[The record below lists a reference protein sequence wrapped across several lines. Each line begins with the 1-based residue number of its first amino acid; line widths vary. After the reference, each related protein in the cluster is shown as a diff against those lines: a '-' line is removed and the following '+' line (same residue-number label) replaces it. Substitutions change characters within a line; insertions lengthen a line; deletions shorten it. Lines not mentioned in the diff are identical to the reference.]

1 MLPILI
7 DTDILSEILKQRDDN
22 VIQAARVYLDEWR
35 RFTFSVLTRYEI
47 LRGLRAKGAV
57 RQELAFDALCR
68 LSQVLPLTEPIAV
81 RAAAIY
87 ADLQL
92 RGELIGDA
100 DILIAAT
107 ALEHGLAIAT
117 GNTAHFE
124 RIPGLQVVNRRQSSW
139 SRLS

>member
-1 MLPILI
+1 MLPTLL
-7 DTDILSEILKQRDDN
+7 DTDILSEVLKQRDNN
-22 VIQAARVYLDEWR
+22 VLQAARVYLGEWR

-47 LRGLRAKGAV
+47 LRGLRAKSAV

-68 LSQVLPLTEPIAV
+68 LSQMLPLTEPIAV

-87 ADLQL
+87 AYLQL

-107 ALEHGLAIAT
+107 ALEYGLAIAT
-117 GNTAHFE
+117 GNIVHFE
-124 RIPGLQVVNRRQSSW
+124 RIPGLQVVNWRESS
-139 SRLS
+139 

>member
-1 MLPILI
+1 MPVLV

-22 VIQAARVYLDEWR
+22 VLRAARVYLDRWQ

-68 LSQVLPLTEPIAV
+68 LSQVLPLTDPIVV

-87 ADLQL
+87 AGLQL
-92 RGELIGDA
+92 RGKLIGDA

-107 ALEHGLAIAT
+107 ALEYGLTLAT

-124 RIPGLQVVNRRQSSW
+124 RIPGLQVISWRESS
-139 SRLS
+139 

>member
-1 MLPILI
+1 MPVLV

-22 VIQAARVYLDEWR
+22 VLRAARVYLDRWQ

-68 LSQVLPLTEPIAV
+68 LSQVLPLTDPIVV

-92 RGELIGDA
+92 RGKLIGDA

-107 ALEHGLAIAT
+107 ALEYGLTLAT

-124 RIPGLQVVNRRQSSW
+124 RIPGLQVISWRESS
-139 SRLS
+139 

>member
-1 MLPILI
+1 MLLTLL
-7 DTDILSEILKQRDDN
+7 DTDVLSEVLKQRDDN
-22 VIQAARVYLDEWR
+22 VLQAARAYLDEWR
-35 RFTFSVLTRYEI
+35 WFTISVLTRYEI

-92 RGELIGDA
+92 RGELISDA
-100 DILIAAT
+100 DILIAPT

-124 RIPGLQVVNRRQSSW
+124 RVTDLQVVNWRESS
-139 SRLS
+139 

>member
-1 MLPILI
+1 MLPTLI
-7 DTDILSEILKQRDDN
+7 DTDILSEVLKQRDNN
-22 VIQAARVYLDEWR
+22 VLQAARVYLGEWR
-35 RFTFSVLTRYEI
+35 RFSFSVLTRYEI
-47 LRGLRAKGAV
+47 LRGLRAKSAV

-68 LSQVLPLTEPIAV
+68 LSQMLPLTEPIAV

-117 GNTAHFE
+117 GNIAHFE
-124 RIPGLQVVNRRQSSW
+124 RIPGLPVVNWRESS
-139 SRLS
+139 

>member
-1 MLPILI
+1 ML
-7 DTDILSEILKQRDDN
+7 R
-22 VIQAARVYLDEWR
+22 AARVYLDRWQ

-68 LSQVLPLTEPIAV
+68 LSQVLPLTDPIVV

-92 RGELIGDA
+92 RGKLIGDA

-107 ALEHGLAIAT
+107 ALEYGLTLAT

-124 RIPGLQVVNRRQSSW
+124 RIPGLQVISWRESS
-139 SRLS
+139 

>member
-1 MLPILI
+1 MLPTLL
-7 DTDILSEILKQRDDN
+7 DTDVLSDVLKQRDDN
-22 VIQAARVYLDEWR
+22 VLRAARAYLDEWR

-107 ALEHGLAIAT
+107 ALEHRLAIAT
-117 GNTAHFE
+117 GNIVHFE
-124 RIPGLQVVNRRQSSW
+124 RIPGLQVVNWRESS
-139 SRLS
+139 

>member
-1 MLPILI
+1 MLPVLL

-22 VIQAARVYLDEWR
+22 VFQAAQSYLDEWQQ
-35 RFTFSVLTRYEI
+35 FTLSVLTRYEI

-57 RQELAFDALCR
+57 RQELAFNTLCQY
-68 LSQVLPLTEPIAV
+68 SQVLPLTEPIAV

-92 RGELIGDA
+92 RGALIGDA
-100 DILIAAT
+100 DVLIAST

-117 GNTAHFE
+117 GNTAHFG
-124 RIPGLQVVNRRQSSW
+124 RVSGLQVVNWRASS
-139 SRLS
+139 

>member
-1 MLPILI
+1 MLPTLL
-7 DTDILSEILKQRDDN
+7 DTDVLSEVLKQHDGN
-22 VIQAARVYLDEWR
+22 VLRTARAYLDEWR
-35 RFTFSVLTRYEI
+35 QFTFSVLTRCEI

-107 ALEHGLAIAT
+107 ALEHRLAIAT
-117 GNTAHFE
+117 GNIAHLAHPRFAS
-124 RIPGLQVVNRRQSSW
+124 GQLA
-139 SRLS
+139 

>member
-1 MLPILI
+1 MLPTLL
-7 DTDILSEILKQRDDN
+7 DTDVLSEVLKQRDDS
-22 VIQAARVYLDEWR
+22 VLRATRAYLDEWR
-35 RFTFSVLTRYEI
+35 RFTFSVLSRYEI
-47 LRGLRAKGAV
+47 LRGLRAKSAV

-68 LSQVLPLTEPIAV
+68 LSHVLPLTEPIAV

-124 RIPGLQVVNRRQSSW
+124 RITGLQVVSW
-139 SRLS
+139 REPS

>member
-1 MLPILI
+1 MLPTLL

-22 VIQAARVYLDEWR
+22 VLQAARAYLDEWQ

-47 LRGLRAKGAV
+47 LRGLRAKSAV

-81 RAAAIY
+81 RGAAIY

-92 RGELIGDA
+92 RGELISDA

-107 ALEHGLAIAT
+107 ALEYRLTIAT
-117 GNTAHFE
+117 GNTAHLE
-124 RIPGLQVVNRRQSSW
+124 RIPGLQVVNWREPS
-139 SRLS
+139 

>member
-1 MLPILI
+1 MLPTLL
-7 DTDILSEILKQRDDN
+7 DTDVLSEVLKQRDDS
-22 VIQAARVYLDEWR
+22 VLRATRAYLDEWR
-35 RFTFSVLTRYEI
+35 RFTFSVLSRYEI
-47 LRGLRAKGAV
+47 LHGLRAKSAV

-117 GNTAHFE
+117 GITAHFE
-124 RIPGLQVVNRRQSSW
+124 RITGLQVVSW
-139 SRLS
+139 REPS

>member
-1 MLPILI
+1 MLPILL
-7 DTDILSEILKQRDDN
+7 DTDTLSEILKQRDDH
-22 VIQAARVYLDEWR
+22 VLQAARMYLEER
-35 RFTFSVLTRYEI
+35 QRFTFSVLTRYEI
-47 LRGLRAKGAV
+47 LRGLRARGAV

-87 ADLQL
+87 ADLQQ
-92 RGELIGDA
+92 RGKLISDA

-124 RIPGLQVVNRRQSSW
+124 RIPGLQMVNWRES
-139 SRLS
+139 L

>member
-1 MLPILI
+1 MLPTLL
-7 DTDILSEILKQRDDN
+7 DTDILSEVLKQRDNN
-22 VIQAARVYLDEWR
+22 VLQAARVYLGKWR

-47 LRGLRAKGAV
+47 LRGLRAKSAV

-107 ALEHGLAIAT
+107 ALEHQLAIAT
-117 GNTAHFE
+117 GNIFHFE
-124 RIPGLQVVNRRQSSW
+124 RIPGLQVVNWRESS
-139 SRLS
+139 